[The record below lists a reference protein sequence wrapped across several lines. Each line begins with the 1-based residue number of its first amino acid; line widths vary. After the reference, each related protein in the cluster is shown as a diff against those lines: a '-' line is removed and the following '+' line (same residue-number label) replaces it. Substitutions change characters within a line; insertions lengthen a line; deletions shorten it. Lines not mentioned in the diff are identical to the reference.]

1 MDKHKKI
8 QWHLEQTIA
17 MEIETE
23 DIELTKQVT
32 VGDKIGIEVIFIIE
46 KVSEPIL
53 YRVETLKTIGQQL
66 IITLIK
72 LSVFKQCNKQNWFT
86 VYGPYDKYQHN
97 SQSNVRL

>member
-72 LSVFKQCNKQNWFT
+72 LSVFKQCNKQN
-86 VYGPYDKYQHN
+86 
-97 SQSNVRL
+97 